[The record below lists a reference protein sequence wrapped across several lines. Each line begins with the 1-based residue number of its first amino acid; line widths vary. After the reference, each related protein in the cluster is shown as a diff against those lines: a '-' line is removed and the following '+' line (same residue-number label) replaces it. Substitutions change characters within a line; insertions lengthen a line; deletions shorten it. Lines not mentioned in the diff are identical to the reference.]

1 MLSGQGFV
9 VSVTVFARFW
19 AEVEVARRVA
29 RAAERVKDFILKIA
43 NDMFL
48 EERK

>member
-1 MLSGQGFV
+1 
-9 VSVTVFARFW
+9 
-19 AEVEVARRVA
+19 VA